1 MLPTKKAV
9 AGNNGHEPA
18 KSQAISVAPM
28 VAGSRDLATRGH
40 DTAET
45 SVAALQ
51 SVLPLVSKRKQAIL
65 ALLDQA
71 GAAGLTRYE
80 LSGKMTVPIQS
91 VCGRARELVQADH
104 VVEVGDS
111 RPAPSGRASK
121 VLRLP
126 KHAGGVTS
134 G

>member
-1 MLPTKKAV
+1 MSIS
-9 AGNNGHEPA
+9 NNGLGGLHQSPGRLT
-18 KSQAISVAPM
+18 
-28 VAGSRDLATRGH
+28 GSNGH

-71 GAAGLTRYE
+71 GVTGLTRYE
-80 LSGKMTVPIQS
+80 LSDSIGIPIQS

-104 VVEVGDS
+104 VVEVGDT

-121 VLRLP
+121 VLRLSQ
-126 KHAGGVTS
+126 HAGGA
-134 G
+134 GNG